1 MERASQHAETS
12 SVVSSTVDSSS
23 QANHFI
29 NSFLTCKDNND
40 FTLCCCLYN
49 CEILSG
55 EQNQGKHLPLTEPRP
70 PQLETS
76 LRARPPR

>member
-1 MERASQHAETS
+1 MERANQHAETS
-12 SVVSSTVDSSS
+12 SVVSSAVDSSS

-29 NSFLTCKDNND
+29 NSALTCKDND

-49 CEILSG
+49 CEIVSG
-55 EQNQGKHLPLTEPRP
+55 EQNQGKHLTLTEPRP